1 MSLKRHIKSLN
12 QKGYTIIKNVISP
25 AECEIYK
32 KLLNSDYIK
41 YNNSYAKFKQKGSSF
56 SKSPDKKTISRDK
69 VVYNLH
75 NKNYRWFKLFEHKK
89 F

>member
-75 NKNYRWFKLFEHKK
+75 NKH
-89 F
+89 